1 MCIYNIYSFNL
12 KFKLLFLICKSLWIK
27 ASAKWLKSKWAILI
41 NVFKPL
47 FLIEKPVC
55 FTRTTLTWGTVL
67 LKEHVM
73 HIINDHRP
81 PDLTVDV
88 QIAGFT
94 GQNPILRLI
103 INISLLFYNIA
114 ILLLHIH
121 PIRFSIIC
129 VVWCIRFTQNFHL
142 NVNKS

>member
-1 MCIYNIYSFNL
+1 
-12 KFKLLFLICKSLWIK
+12 
-27 ASAKWLKSKWAILI
+27 
-41 NVFKPL
+41 
-47 FLIEKPVC
+47 
-55 FTRTTLTWGTVL
+55 
-67 LKEHVM
+67 M

-94 GQNPILRLI
+94 GQNSILRLK

-121 PIRFSIIC
+121 PTDASD
-129 VVWCIRFTQNFHL
+129 
-142 NVNKS
+142 SA